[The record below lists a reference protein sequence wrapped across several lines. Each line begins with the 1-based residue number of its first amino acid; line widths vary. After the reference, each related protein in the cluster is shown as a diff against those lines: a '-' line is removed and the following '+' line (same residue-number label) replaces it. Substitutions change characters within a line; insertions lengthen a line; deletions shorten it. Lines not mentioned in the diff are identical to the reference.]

1 MTKSSLT
8 PTAKRS
14 TRSARRSEPSLNPII
29 GAAMI
34 GILGGGP
41 RLALR
46 AARVVIQDGR
56 SSRSRR
62 SRLRG
67 RVRHGGN

>member
-1 MTKSSLT
+1 MTKRSPT
-8 PTAKRS
+8 PTARRS
-14 TRSARRSEPSLNPII
+14 TRSERRSEPSLNPII
-29 GAAMI
+29 GAAMV

-46 AARVVIQDGR
+46 AARVVIQDGY
-56 SSRSRR
+56 SSR